1 MLHCVCSTCRQ
12 AVEPG
17 QDMFPVRLNPE
28 TRRYVWSQVQCAVEE
43 LGSEVLRPPTCKHW
57 RYHGRCSYGD
67 KCFYT
72 HDAESYELW
81 KSEGDKTRKRGP
93 RGKLRVRKKSRSF
106 AFRRFLIDTF
116 GSELLQQG
124 TGVLDVAGGK
134 GELSFEL
141 VNLNGIPTAVVDPR
155 VSDVQEYRDKWDKGL
170 YTRNR
175 FWQTYSPSY
184 DPERTPQDPNHVH
197 AFFENPLGNHF
208 AHPTE
213 WGLDSRNLRRWW
225 VQCMRRAQ
233 CDSGRAGHGFRPG
246 FAVHK
251 KEKEIVPYD
260 PRKEEEEEM
269 HEDDMHEADGIEEMD
284 ELCVDDDATDA
295 SSVSASDG
303 ALPCEDLLLRLLSA
317 VEGSSCIVGLHA
329 DQAAEHIVDVA
340 LALGKPFAV
349 VPCCVYANTH
359 QHREL
364 DGVKVRSL
372 PQFLEYLQRKSP
384 HIERAELPFEGR
396 NVVLFMRPSG
406 TSWDSDFW
414 QFFWSKPGTCEVSK
428 AFAFSF
434 LWPCIQPQ
442 FGKSETTKWAKNL
455 GLWSGV

>member
-1 MLHCVCSTCRQ
+1 MINMMLHCVCSTCRQ

-17 QDMFPVRLNPE
+17 QDMFP
-28 TRRYVWSQVQCAVEE
+28 VWSQVQCAVEE

-57 RYHGRCSYGD
+57 RYLGRCSYGD

-93 RGKLRVRKKSRSF
+93 RGKLRVRNKSRAF

-141 VNLNGIPTAVVDPR
+141 VNLNGIPTTVVDPR
-155 VSDVQEYRDKWDKGL
+155 VSDLQEYRDKWDKGL

-213 WGLDSRNLRRWW
+213 WGLDSQNLRRWW

-233 CDSGRAGHGFRPG
+233 CDSGRAGHGFRRG

-269 HEDDMHEADGIEEMD
+269 HEDDMHEADGIEGNGWALRGWWCNWCLISVGFWWCFAMWRPFIE
-284 ELCVDDDATDA
+284 A
-295 SSVSASDG
+295 SERGGGQFMYCWVARRSSGGAHCGRSPGPGQALRGGAMLRVCQHPSASRAGWGQG
-303 ALPCEDLLLRLLSA
+303 ALLASVFGVFAAEEPPHRACGASVWGPQRGALHAPFWDSEKRGGRQTRLHKWYQSA
-317 VEGSSCIVGLHA
+317 VLIHGIWCL
-329 DQAAEHIVDVA
+329 
-340 LALGKPFAV
+340 
-349 VPCCVYANTH
+349 
-359 QHREL
+359 
-364 DGVKVRSL
+364 
-372 PQFLEYLQRKSP
+372 
-384 HIERAELPFEGR
+384 
-396 NVVLFMRPSG
+396 
-406 TSWDSDFW
+406 
-414 QFFWSKPGTCEVSK
+414 
-428 AFAFSF
+428 
-434 LWPCIQPQ
+434 
-442 FGKSETTKWAKNL
+442 
-455 GLWSGV
+455 